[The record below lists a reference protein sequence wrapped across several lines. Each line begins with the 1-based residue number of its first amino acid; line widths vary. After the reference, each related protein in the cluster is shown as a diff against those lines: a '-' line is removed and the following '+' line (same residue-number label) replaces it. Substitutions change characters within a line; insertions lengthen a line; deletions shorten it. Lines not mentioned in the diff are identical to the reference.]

1 MGWNIDTFQYKII
14 IDNTPYL
21 AEIAQSLSNISAPI
35 QRVLIL
41 KYCDLQEVPIEDVNN
56 FKKKIAGSFMEIM
69 KKRIR
74 LWRKINSS
82 EKYWDIV
89 IEKDI
94 I

>member
-1 MGWNIDTFQYKII
+1 
-14 IDNTPYL
+14 
-21 AEIAQSLSNISAPI
+21 
-35 QRVLIL
+35 
-41 KYCDLQEVPIEDVNN
+41 
-56 FKKKIAGSFMEIM
+56 MEIM